1 MKRIYW
7 RPSDVS
13 RRVMVLLC
21 LMALGSLFV
30 VERFKAR
37 ILQPYYAQKIA
48 AARLAEKCFAAV
60 KAERLR
66 RDTPIDPETDP
77 AQTGLVGVGASLVTS
92 DVGDLAAKRTTINP
106 NFAAVVVGQLKE
118 CGVRPGDM
126 IAVQCTGSFPAM
138 NINVL
143 AAIETLNLQ
152 PILVTSASSSS
163 WGANFTNFLWL
174 DMEKTLYEAGL
185 IHTRSVAV
193 SVGGIEDRGLG
204 MSRQAIRIITNAIA
218 SSGLP
223 FIAPKD
229 NAESVR
235 LHMETYSRRAQGRE
249 MKVLVNV
256 GGLATSLGGLRG
268 KHSFK
273 PGINRVVP
281 PGALERD
288 SIMASFI
295 RQEHGVVINLLN
307 IQMLARKYG
316 LPFDPPTMPIVGRGG
331 IFATEGYNR
340 WLAGGALL
348 LIIGTLWTFVR
359 MDVGLRFL
367 QSLRSKGRAG
377 HPEPMI

>member
-1 MKRIYW
+1 
-7 RPSDVS
+7 
-13 RRVMVLLC
+13 MVLLC

-30 VERFKAR
+30 VERFKVR

-66 RDTPIDPETDP
+66 RDAPIDPETDP
-77 AQTGLVGVGASLVTS
+77 AQTGLVGMGASLVTS

-118 CGVRPGDM
+118 CGARPGDI
-126 IAVQCTGSFPAM
+126 IAIQCTGSFPAM

-152 PILVTSASSSS
+152 PILITSASSSS

-174 DMEKTLYEAGL
+174 DIEKTLYEAGL

-204 MSRQAIRIITNAIA
+204 MSRQGVRIITNAIA

-281 PGALERD
+281 PGAL
-288 SIMASFI
+288 
-295 RQEHGVVINLLN
+295 
-307 IQMLARKYG
+307 
-316 LPFDPPTMPIVGRGG
+316 
-331 IFATEGYNR
+331 
-340 WLAGGALL
+340 L
-348 LIIGTLWTFVR
+348 LIVATLWTFVR

-367 QSLRSKGRAG
+367 QSLRSKTRAG